1 MLLDYCQELEGHSTG
16 LFAAGLPLLNS
27 GFAGIEVSGK
37 NRLADMCLLT
47 NMFDLVGAKVDGTTK
62 QDSSNWR
69 IVVWSI
75 APTFCKAAAE
85 AWMAAKASLLNFF
98 FVVMANLR

>member
-16 LFAAGLPLLNS
+16 LFAARLPLLNS

-47 NMFDLVGAKVDGTTK
+47 NMFDLVGSQSRWHDQARFIKLAHRGLVNRTY
-62 QDSSNWR
+62 
-69 IVVWSI
+69 
-75 APTFCKAAAE
+75 
-85 AWMAAKASLLNFF
+85 LL
-98 FVVMANLR
+98 